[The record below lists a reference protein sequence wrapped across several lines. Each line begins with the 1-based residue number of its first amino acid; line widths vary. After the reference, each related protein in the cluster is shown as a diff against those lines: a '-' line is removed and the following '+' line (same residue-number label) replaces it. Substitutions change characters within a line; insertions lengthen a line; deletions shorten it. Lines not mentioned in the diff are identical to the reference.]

1 MMNLI
6 SANLTEAEKE
16 DFNLPLIQSQVLLT
30 NINDGNKLGVC
41 YNMDSFLNEINNLSL
56 NDIMNKS
63 QENQLIISALSI
75 KDRLACE

>member
-1 MMNLI
+1 
-6 SANLTEAEKE
+6 
-16 DFNLPLIQSQVLLT
+16 
-30 NINDGNKLGVC
+30 
-41 YNMDSFLNEINNLSL
+41 LSL